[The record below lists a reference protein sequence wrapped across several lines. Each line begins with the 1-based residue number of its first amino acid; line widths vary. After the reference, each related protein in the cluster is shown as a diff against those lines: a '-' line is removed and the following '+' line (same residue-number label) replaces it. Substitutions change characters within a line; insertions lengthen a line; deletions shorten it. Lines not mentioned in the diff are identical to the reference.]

1 MKPWNPNK
9 RMLTDS
15 RHARTKA
22 ASPSTR
28 SVNSR
33 VRSKQRSPG
42 DSPCHKNSQCTHKQI
57 QEHVE
62 TLYPLV
68 CFSPCDSSVA
78 PVTNLTWSNQQ
89 SNLAARMSPIFT
101 CNKATLGS
109 KTFIWLMFVQ
119 KTSDTHAAANISR
132 DRVKATHP
140 HANYQATSS
149 TNDDSRCPQHSRCP
163 QCSQALVWSPPPGH
177 IEWHKQ
183 LQKLMIRSSHL
194 KNASR
199 TKTWPRNQ
207 IKQLMTGKIS
217 LNIPFLAATCV
228 LSPPEKRIWKNKF
241 WSRTQVKQN
250 I

>member
-1 MKPWNPNK
+1 
-9 RMLTDS
+9 MLTDS

-119 KTSDTHAAANISR
+119 KHRTRMRLQIFHETESR
-132 DRVKATHP
+132 QRIHTPTTK
-140 HANYQATSS
+140 
-149 TNDDSRCPQHSRCP
+149 
-163 QCSQALVWSPPPGH
+163 PPPLPTTTRGVH
-177 IEWHKQ
+177 SILAVPNALKHWYEV
-183 LQKLMIRSSHL
+183 RHL
-194 KNASR
+194 G
-199 TKTWPRNQ
+199 
-207 IKQLMTGKIS
+207 I
-217 LNIPFLAATCV
+217 
-228 LSPPEKRIWKNKF
+228 
-241 WSRTQVKQN
+241 
-250 I
+250 